1 MPKKKN
7 QKLLKR
13 ILDYLSDTTKK
24 AAVGEILFYA
34 LVWGLIINYSLWGIF
49 GHPFKLF
56 SFPAYGLFLYL
67 IKSQFVRIWRTLWF
81 KIENIGDEYK

>member
-1 MPKKKN
+1 MPKKN

-13 ILDYLSDTTKK
+13 ILDYLNDPAKK
-24 AAVGEILFYA
+24 AVVGEILFYA
-34 LVWGLIINYSLWGIF
+34 LVWGLIINYSLWGLF
-49 GHPFKLF
+49 GFPFKLF
-56 SFPAYGLFLYL
+56 SFPAYGLSLYL